1 MPNSTHMYINGLMFH
16 MKLSTLLILMFFLL
30 KKMERCL
37 LVCKEKHFL
46 DSNPT
51 RFDESVVSHWHLF
64 IFHTYFLIL
73 SYF

>member
-37 LVCKEKHFL
+37 CGVQGETF
-46 DSNPT
+46 S
-51 RFDESVVSHWHLF
+51 
-64 IFHTYFLIL
+64 
-73 SYF
+73 

>member
-1 MPNSTHMYINGLMFH
+1 MHDTTHMYINGLIFH
-16 MKLSTLLILMFFLL
+16 MKLSTLRILMVFLL

-37 LVCKEKHFL
+37 LVCKEKYFL
-46 DSNPT
+46 ESSPT
-51 RFDESVVSHWHLF
+51 RFGGSVVSHWHLF